1 MSYKNVKDFRQRLK
15 DRAVYVMG
23 NKCMCCGY
31 DKCVQ
36 ALEFHHL
43 NLEEKDFSFGSN
55 ANRSW
60 ASTRN
65 ELQKCILVCANCH
78 REIHYGLID
87 NSTLTSSF
95 DEEKAKE
102 IDALVD
108 DTKAHKVWYCKECGA
123 EVSSGNDCCPKC
135 AHKKMRI
142 ADRPTREEL
151 KSLIRTT
158 PFTQI
163 GKMFNV
169 SDNSIRKW
177 CKAENLP
184 SKVSEI
190 KTYTDEEWEVI

>member
-23 NKCMCCGY
+23 SKCMCCGY
-31 DKCVQ
+31 DRCIQ

-43 NLEEKDFSFGSN
+43 NPEEKDFSFGSN
-55 ANRSW
+55 TNRSW

-87 NSTLTSSF
+87 NSTLISSF

-102 IDALVD
+102 IDALIE
-108 DTKAHKVWYCKECGA
+108 DTKTRKVWYCKECGV

-135 AHKKMRI
+135 AHKKMRVV
-142 ADRPTREEL
+142 DRPAREEL
-151 KSLIRTT
+151 KKLIRTT

-169 SDNSIRKW
+169 SDNAIRKW

-184 SKVSEI
+184 SKASEI
-190 KTYTDEEWEVI
+190 KTYTEEEWEVI